1 MTIATRLATATIRAA
16 DLPLNLVRQP
26 IAIAVLT
33 GVEGASYRP
42 VGATLV
48 LGADGAVAGNL
59 SSGCIDADIVI
70 HARRVAETGQ
80 GATLRYGAGSPFRDL
95 QLPCGGG
102 LDVLVM
108 PLPDPGVIAA
118 LRTQIA
124 ARQAVTLYA
133 AALGPSLSPQP
144 DALALRVR
152 PDIRFAVFGRGP
164 EAQAFSRMTHA
175 AGYDTVLVTPD
186 AEAAGSEGGLQIAP
200 LHAAPPMDAQT
211 AVVLFFHDHDLE
223 PEILCRALASPAFY
237 IGAQGSRS
245 AAAARLDRLRDMGAT
260 PQDCARIR
268 GPIGLI
274 PRTRDPRTL
283 AVSVLAEILAES

>member
-1 MTIATRLATATIRAA
+1 MTIATRLATVTIRAA
-16 DLPLNLVRQP
+16 DLPVDRVRQP
-26 IAIAVLT
+26 VAIAVLT
-33 GVEGASYRP
+33 GVEGAAYRP

-80 GATLRYGAGSPFRDL
+80 AAALRYGAGSPFRDL

-108 PLPDPGVIAA
+108 PLPDPGVIAG
-118 LRTQIA
+118 LRAHIA
-124 ARQAVTLYA
+124 ARQSFTLYA
-133 AALGPSLSPQP
+133 AGAGPSLSPQP
-144 DALALRVR
+144 DALALRVL

-175 AGYDTVLVTPD
+175 AGYDTTLLTPD
-186 AEAAGSEGGLQIAP
+186 AETAGTEAGLPVAP
-200 LHAAPPMDAQT
+200 LHAVPAIDAQT

-223 PEILCRALASPAFY
+223 PEILRRALVSPAFY
-237 IGAQGSRS
+237 IGAQGSRR
-245 AAAARLDRLRDMGAT
+245 AAATRLERLRGMGVTA
-260 PQDCARIR
+260 QDCARIR